1 MRISRLVPA
10 LLVVLLLSTS
20 AGAQLNPFGAYYSN
34 IARAAASNDAARVN
48 ELVGL
53 GSNPNETDDSGYAGL
68 HYAAMNG
75 NLPMIA
81 VLIKAGAR
89 IDQRDRLGNTP
100 LALAAARGQDAAAEL
115 LIAAGADVNARNGD
129 GVTPLM
135 IAARRGDL
143 DLVRA
148 LLARGADPRML
159 DYTGHDAANWAA
171 DSRPDR
177 QIMPCPVPSRRR
189 AALPAMGSVTAAC
202 VFRPK
207 NGGGKCRS
215 GCYNARKGGGSE
227 TPAPE
232 TLGSVSGSS
241 DPFFR
246 LAPRPADQAEAQQSG
261 SEQRQGSR
269 LGNGVRYRRRR
280 RDRIIADIVPIADR
294 A

>member
-1 MRISRLVPA
+1 MVRPNRRRGGARLSGRAAAGLAHQEGATMRISRLVPA

-171 DSRPDR
+171 DSHRPAVVAA
-177 QIMPCPVPSRRR
+177 IRR
-189 AALPAMGSVTAAC
+189 AL
-202 VFRPK
+202 
-207 NGGGKCRS
+207 
-215 GCYNARKGGGSE
+215 
-227 TPAPE
+227 
-232 TLGSVSGSS
+232 
-241 DPFFR
+241 
-246 LAPRPADQAEAQQSG
+246 AEAK
-261 SEQRQGSR
+261 R
-269 LGNGVRYRRRR
+269 
-280 RDRIIADIVPIADR
+280 
-294 A
+294 